1 MAFVLPSSYI
11 ISKCFHQSH
20 GTVMLPSHPEHCSA
34 VPPLLIA
41 LKCFLFHPSS
51 ELLYPTHSTEHCT
64 TFISSKHFRGS
75 IQPVQLKCFLPTKA
89 LYCGDSTPRSRKV
102 LPTHLNHC
110 KTHTNLNTVVFPAN
124 TNHCTTILL
133 FPAPQPPSLYTIPVQ
148 YNRTRVFQYSRAV
161 PEYPS
166 TSAGGDRLKVL
177 KHSISGI
184 WSSGTQPR
192 VKTPRY
198 KYTELP
204 FLDIQ
209 IYLS

>member
-75 IQPVQLKCFLPTKA
+75 IQPTQLKCFLPTKA

-124 TNHCTTILL
+124 TNHCTTI
-133 FPAPQPPSLYTIPVQ
+133 FCSQPHSPPLYILSQYSTTEPEYSSTVEQYQSIPVHQ
-148 YNRTRVFQYSRAV
+148 LVVTDWRSS
-161 PEYPS
+161 S
-166 TSAGGDRLKVL
+166 TAFLVSGPLA
-177 KHSISGI
+177 HSLV
-184 WSSGTQPR
+184 WRHPDTN
-192 VKTPRY
+192 
-198 KYTELP
+198 
-204 FLDIQ
+204 IQ
-209 IYLS
+209 SYHF